1 MTGRDPLVV
10 HVGDLLRRPGTRKDV
25 ERDVELHGLALS
37 ASAVAA
43 AEDLA
48 LHAVLESMTDGIVA
62 SGTIEV
68 DWTGQCR
75 RCLAEVEG
83 RLEVPFREIFERRPT
98 EGETY
103 PLQGDHVDLE
113 PLVRETVLLALP
125 LAPLCDDACRGPAPD
140 AFPTEVEGEP
150 AAGEDDADEH
160 PRDPRWAALDAL
172 RTDTGD

>member
-1 MTGRDPLVV
+1 MREPLVV

-43 AEDLA
+43 AEELE
-48 LHAVLESMTDGIVA
+48 LHAVLESMTDGVVA

-68 DWTGQCR
+68 AWTGQCR

-125 LAPLCDDACRGPAPD
+125 LAPLCDEACRGPAPD
-140 AFPTEVEGEP
+140 TFPADVEGEG
-150 AAGEDDADEH
+150 AGDDEEAEAEPH
-160 PRDPRWAALDAL
+160 RDPRWAALDAL
-172 RTDTGD
+172 REEKGD